1 MSAPTEERLREA
13 LGALADTV
21 EVQPGAYKRA
31 QAAWRRRGRR
41 RRLVVAVAVLVVA
54 VADAAGLWALNRAG
68 SGAPVVFD
76 GPAPVR
82 LSEPRE
88 AVPRTPL
95 PLPDGVRT
103 PRQR

>member
-21 EVQPGAYKRA
+21 EVQPGAYERA
-31 QAAWRRRGRR
+31 QAAWRRRERRR

-88 AVPRTPL
+88 AAPRT